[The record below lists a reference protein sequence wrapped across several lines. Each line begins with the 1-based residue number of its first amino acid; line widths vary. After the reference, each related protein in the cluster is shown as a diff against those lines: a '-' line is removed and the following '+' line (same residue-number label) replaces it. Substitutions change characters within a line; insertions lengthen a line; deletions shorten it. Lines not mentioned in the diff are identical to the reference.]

1 MIDLSGLFNRS
12 IINRVRKREEIL
24 NRSEMILVGLLLED
38 TVVDLVKKRHALARL
53 CTAAA
58 ASTLSASRS
67 STGRQRTNLSIL
79 RRLEELPRESIRS
92 EREQS
97 RSLVF
102 GLLLDEIVKLRV
114 RVVADVFL
122 LADRER
128 RLLLVGGFG
137 GRI

>member
-1 MIDLSGLFNRS
+1 MIDLSGFFNRS

-24 NRSEMILVGLLLED
+24 NRSKMILVGLLLED
-38 TVVDLVKKRHALARL
+38 TVVDLVKKRHALTRL

-58 ASTLSASRS
+58 ATLSASRS
-67 STGRQRTNLSIL
+67 STGRRRTNLSVL
-79 RRLEELPRESIRS
+79 RRLEEFPRESIRS
-92 EREQS
+92 EREQT